1 MAFETTPSRLNEL
14 PGKPYRVLMDAAHN
28 RHGLQALMSYIDREP
43 VPGKRVIVFGAS
55 SRFPEVDV
63 RAMARLVST
72 RFDRFVCKKYRDAE
86 RYSTCAEPWQVLRDE
101 LMNSG
106 VPDEAIQV
114 VPDPKE
120 AVAVAIAEIE
130 PGDLLLVLVP
140 AGRSLESGIW
150 EELLRLTEEKR

>member
-1 MAFETTPSRLNEL
+1 
-14 PGKPYRVLMDAAHN
+14 
-28 RHGLQALMSYIDREP
+28 
-43 VPGKRVIVFGAS
+43 
-55 SRFPEVDV
+55 
-63 RAMARLVST
+63 MARLVST

-150 EELLRLTEEKR
+150 EELLHLTEEKR

>member
-1 MAFETTPSRLNEL
+1 
-14 PGKPYRVLMDAAHN
+14 
-28 RHGLQALMSYIDREP
+28 
-43 VPGKRVIVFGAS
+43 
-55 SRFPEVDV
+55 
-63 RAMARLVST
+63 
-72 RFDRFVCKKYRDAE
+72 
-86 RYSTCAEPWQVLRDE
+86 
-101 LMNSG
+101 MNSG